1 MTATLG
7 LAFIVKLLINT
18 ASVIAL
24 VCFCYYPHARHRA
37 HAMSYLLFGTGVFLV
52 TALLHSADISMGF
65 AFGLFAVF
73 SMLRY
78 RTESITIKEMTYLF
92 LVIAIALLSAVGQ
105 MVWWEL
111 VLLNTLIC
119 IIAWQSERTMLIPLL
134 HEREILYDDITNI
147 PPDKNDELIAE
158 LKIKTGLDVKMVET
172 ISVDY
177 LRDTAKLR
185 IHYSPVNNG

>member
-1 MTATLG
+1 
-7 LAFIVKLLINT
+7 
-18 ASVIAL
+18 
-24 VCFCYYPHARHRA
+24 
-37 HAMSYLLFGTGVFLV
+37 

-111 VLLNTLIC
+111 IMLNGFVCLM
-119 IIAWQSERTMLIPLL
+119 AWWSERSSLIPLL
-134 HEREILYDDITNI
+134 HDREILHEDLANIT
-147 PPDKNDELIAE
+147 PDKSAELMAE
-158 LKIKTGLDVKMVET
+158 LKQKTGLDIQIIET
-172 ISVDY
+172 LSIDY
-177 LRDTAKLR
+177 LRDTARLK
-185 IHYSPVNNG
+185 IHFSPPEES